1 MKLKWIQQIL
11 GFFVVLA
18 IISTT
23 SVADKTGYFIPR
35 VQKIMLNTTITLN
48 TDALFEF
55 NEAELKGEGKRC
67 LNQFISNIKANKL
80 NVASFD
86 ITGYTDRIG
95 SYNKNLNLSQ
105 RRADS
110 VAAYLKSQGVQSIF
124 KVRGRGEAKPV
135 ARGCSDKM
143 KRSALIAC
151 LAPDRR
157 VEIILQGKQNK
168 IRGFRYGTN

>member
-1 MKLKWIQQIL
+1 MKPKWIQQIL
-11 GFFVVLA
+11 GFFVLLA
-18 IISTT
+18 TIST
-23 SVADKTGYFIPR
+23 SSMADKTGYFIPR
-35 VQKIMLNTTITLN
+35 VQKIMLNTTISLN

-55 NEAELKGEGKRC
+55 NETELKGEGKRC

-95 SYNKNLNLSQ
+95 SRNKNLNLSQ

-110 VAAYLKSQGVQSIF
+110 VAAYLKSQGVQSVF
-124 KVRGRGEAKPV
+124 NVQGKGEAKPV
-135 ARGCSDKM
+135 TRGCSDKM

-157 VEIILQGKQNK
+157 VEIILHGKQNLK
-168 IRGFRYGTN
+168 